1 MNNIH
6 PTLMDQ
12 DSNFYNES
20 AKLACIYH
28 DITVKLT
35 VLINQSVSEL
45 GNLGVGNC
53 RRGNATGRA
62 EESHADAGFF
72 RESGRI
78 IQQSTQ
84 FCECGFRISIKN
96 ESAPSSEPDAGERR
110 VPYYSG
116 TVGRTITGRTRASTA
131 LARTRRRWTLTR
143 MD

>member
-1 MNNIH
+1 MYNTH
-6 PTLMDQ
+6 PTLIDQ
-12 DSNFYNES
+12 NSNFYNES
-20 AKLACIYH
+20 AKLAYIYH
-28 DITVKLT
+28 DLIVKLT
-35 VLINQSVSEL
+35 ALINQSVSEL

-78 IQQSTQ
+78 IQQLIQ

-110 VPYYSG
+110 VPYCSG

-131 LARTRRRWTLTR
+131 LARTRPRWILI
-143 MD
+143 MMG